1 MSSPPHTS
9 QPGDTAVFAQHTHTQ
24 LHHTV
29 TDPIHPFKGN
39 TALGIL
45 DPELP
50 PLPISPSPFP
60 PPSLPP
66 YVPLLLITPL
76 PKPDSECYDY
86 DLDCLANVARDFGL
100 PVPRGGRSLVPGFG
114 KLHPRD
120 GASTQST
127 QLHPLPQTKQQQFQ
141 FKHPSF
147 YLSIYSSPRDVHC
160 TSPFK
165 SNILNN
171 LNIARIVNA
180 AMS

>member
-1 MSSPPHTS
+1 MELYIDTMVSHSPNTLGSSPP
-9 QPGDTAVFAQHTHTQ
+9 QF
-24 LHHTV
+24 
-29 TDPIHPFKGN
+29 
-39 TALGIL
+39 
-45 DPELP
+45 
-50 PLPISPSPFP
+50 PLMP
-60 PPSLPP
+60 
-66 YVPLLLITPL
+66 PL

-141 FKHPSF
+141 LKHSSF